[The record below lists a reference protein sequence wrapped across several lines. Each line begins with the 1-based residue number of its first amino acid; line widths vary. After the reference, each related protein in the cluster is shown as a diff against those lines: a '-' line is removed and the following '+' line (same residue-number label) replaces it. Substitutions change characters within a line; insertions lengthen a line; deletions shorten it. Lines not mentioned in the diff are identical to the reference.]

1 MPVLPEYKRQDL
13 WKGAGDTVLQRV
25 TGAYAG
31 EYGIVEVL
39 AVIGEVRGSVRHSK
53 DMDPK
58 NYRYSCIELWMKL
71 HEKIGRVA
79 SIIQ

>member
-1 MPVLPEYKRQDL
+1 MPVLPEYKGQDL
-13 WKGAGDTVLQRV
+13 WKRAGDAGLQCG
-25 TGAYAG
+25 TDAYAG
-31 EYGIVEVL
+31 EYGVVAVL